1 MNKAT
6 NNVTNKATSNVMNKA
21 NTIMSI
27 PEEKKILD
35 LEKTLE
41 GTAYMGGFMVF
52 AVIIVGILY
61 LQNPDTFVPQ
71 FGYSLFLTVILV
83 FIFFGI
89 WNFYSTF
96 KQTNPGVTVDDLII
110 KYGKLKSYGL
120 FALIA
125 AIVISLSFGIISMLG
140 SGGDNLG
147 LLINFIIIICLMI
160 GSYFIFKQSS
170 DNDNKILEQL
180 PKHTQLFYGDR
191 KKYAMILL
199 VFSILVMGL
208 YAFNP
213 GEVMTKYGGA
223 TVFLTIFVSIIL
235 ILVVK
240 VYDFY
245 FTEPKKSAELRG
257 KFENIPNLFT
267 FLKGFYIIF
276 GLGLSALFFYW
287 VIKTLGFLDQN
298 EDKSDSGQIIKTI
311 VNIVFLI
318 GMFAV
323 LYKLVN
329 AGGYFSNNP
338 VFRLIFNTILY
349 IPCLLVVIVDFVV
362 DIFNKKPVAAAA
374 GVAATAATTLHGAT
388 TVATTAKSTSPIV
401 FGNTTK
407 NDLMFLGISVSV
419 CGLYLL
425 LNFVIIPYGMTKYY
439 KQGGKQLVNNPISTE
454 ILTNVA
460 TYEKLNGQIK

>member
-160 GSYFIFKQSS
+160 GSYFIFQVLIANTMNKNNTFHSVGISSFQAFGKHFHLQSGS
-170 DNDNKILEQL
+170 
-180 PKHTQLFYGDR
+180 
-191 KKYAMILL
+191 
-199 VFSILVMGL
+199 V
-208 YAFNP
+208 
-213 GEVMTKYGGA
+213 
-223 TVFLTIFVSIIL
+223 
-235 ILVVK
+235 
-240 VYDFY
+240 
-245 FTEPKKSAELRG
+245 
-257 KFENIPNLFT
+257 
-267 FLKGFYIIF
+267 
-276 GLGLSALFFYW
+276 LS
-287 VIKTLGFLDQN
+287 IKTFCN
-298 EDKSDSGQIIKTI
+298 
-311 VNIVFLI
+311 
-318 GMFAV
+318 
-323 LYKLVN
+323 
-329 AGGYFSNNP
+329 
-338 VFRLIFNTILY
+338 
-349 IPCLLVVIVDFVV
+349 
-362 DIFNKKPVAAAA
+362 
-374 GVAATAATTLHGAT
+374 
-388 TVATTAKSTSPIV
+388 
-401 FGNTTK
+401 
-407 NDLMFLGISVSV
+407 
-419 CGLYLL
+419 
-425 LNFVIIPYGMTKYY
+425 
-439 KQGGKQLVNNPISTE
+439 
-454 ILTNVA
+454 
-460 TYEKLNGQIK
+460 